1 MYRAFRYRFY
11 PTLSQEVL
19 LRKTMGCS
27 RFVYNHFL
35 ALRIKEWTTN
45 QKSVSYYDTCSLLT
59 ELKKEEDT
67 KWLSDVSAVALQ
79 QSLQNLQEAYN
90 NFFKGLKKKQ
100 RVGFPRFKKKS
111 NRNSIRLT
119 KGAFRYKN
127 NQVFIPKSKTPLN
140 IRWSR
145 QLSSEDINSI
155 TISLTPSGKWFISIL
170 VEDLNDYTLPLCDK
184 VLGID
189 LGIETFATLSTGEK
203 VKMPDLNPHYNK
215 LKKLQRKHS
224 KKKGTHNKNKARI
237 KVARQYE
244 KISNIRQDFHHKLS
258 TRIIHENQVIV
269 LEDLNVFGMV
279 RNRKLARSIS
289 QQGWSQF
296 VTFLKYKS
304 DLYGREIIQVDRFYP
319 SSKTCSSCGTIQQ
332 SLSLHIREWTCDACG
347 TTHDRDINAAKNL
360 KALGTSASAFG
371 EDIRPTCR
379 QSSVKKETAILW
391 CCGSSKKSSRRS
403 KEYFETCR
411 KT

>member
-1 MYRAFRYRFY
+1 
-11 PTLSQEVL
+11 
-19 LRKTMGCS
+19 MGCS

-203 VKMPDLNPHYNK
+203 VKMPDLKPHNQK

-224 KKKGTHNKNKARI
+224 KKKNGSKNKEKARI

-244 KISNIRQDFHHKLS
+244 KISNIREDFHHKLS
-258 TRIIHENQVIV
+258 TRIINENQVIV
-269 LEDLNVFGMV
+269 LETLNVSGMV
-279 RNRKLARSIS
+279 RNRKLARAIS
-289 QQGWSQF
+289 QQGWYQF
-296 VTFLKYKS
+296 ITFLKYKG
-304 DLYGREIIQVDRFYP
+304 DLYGREVIQVDRFYP
-319 SSKTCSSCGTIQQ
+319 SSKTCSSCGSIQT
-332 SLSLHIREWTCDACG
+332 SLPLNIREWTCPDCG

-360 KALGTSASAFG
+360 MALGTSVTAFG
-371 EDIRPTCR
+371 GDVRPACGR
-379 QSSVKKETAILW
+379 SPVKKESAMSLA
-391 CCGSSKKSSRRS
+391 SR
-403 KEYFETCR
+403 
-411 KT
+411 